1 MLRHPIRRLA
11 GLAACAGLLGAGC
24 DQEGPNIDVESA
36 IPVRVQPVARGP
48 IAEYL
53 AATAT
58 VEAAREALLACEE
71 SGRFRLQANPRTGSA
86 WAMGDRVE
94 AGDLIARLENAEFE
108 NQVSIESKALQLASA
123 QREYDKQKGL
133 FEHGGITLV
142 WVLAESH
149 LVIHVWPAR
158 DFVTIDLHVCDDRSS
173 QLLKAVR
180 LRDALDG
187 FCFPPGTGTWH
198 ASTAGR

>member
-1 MLRHPIRRLA
+1 MINEITVDDLEAPEISDRGLEILA
-11 GLAACAGLLGAGC
+11 E
-24 DQEGPNIDVESA
+24 QA
-36 IPVRVQPVARGP
+36 IS
-48 IAEYL
+48 L
-53 AATAT
+53 
-58 VEAAREALLACEE
+58 
-71 SGRFRLQANPRTGSA
+71 
-86 WAMGDRVE
+86 
-94 AGDLIARLENAEFE
+94 
-108 NQVSIESKALQLASA
+108 
-123 QREYDKQKGL
+123 
-133 FEHGGITLV
+133 EHGGITLV

-158 DFVTIDLHVCDDRSS
+158 DFATIDLHVCDDRSS